1 MLPENRIKSKSLPRG
16 LPSDGMFEQF
26 DREEEELEMGRH
38 KAEEEHAKN
47 ALLLE
52 EMRLRFEFEEL
63 MTLKSEL
70 ERRKRTER
78 REVSELQEEIATM
91 QTLYQYRT
99 YSVDS
104 SEESSEEE
112 ERERNREQRNVKLQL
127 LSRLSEE
134 KRELE
139 RKKLNLQNRLQEER
153 SACLQLRVNIRME
166 QERISRRQRAVQG
179 MERSGQ

>member
-1 MLPENRIKSKSLPRG
+1 
-16 LPSDGMFEQF
+16 MFEQF
-26 DREEEELEMGRH
+26 DQAEDVIDVGRQREEEEQVN
-38 KAEEEHAKN
+38 N

-63 MTLKSEL
+63 MTLKGEL

-78 REVSELQEEIATM
+78 REVGELQEEIATM

-112 ERERNREQRNVKLQL
+112 ERERNREQRSVRLQL
-127 LSRLSEE
+127 LARLSGE

-139 RKKLNLQNRLQEER
+139 DKKLTLQNRLQEER
-153 SACLQLRVNIRME
+153 AACLQLRVNIRME
-166 QERISRRQRAVQG
+166 QERIRRQKGVQG
-179 MERSGQ
+179 

>member
-47 ALLLE
+47 TLLLE

>member
-1 MLPENRIKSKSLPRG
+1 MLPENRMKSKSLPRG

-26 DREEEELEMGRH
+26 DREEEEIELGRH
-38 KAEEEHAKN
+38 RVEEEQVKN

-78 REVSELQEEIATM
+78 REISELQEEIATM

-112 ERERNREQRNVKLQL
+112 EREKKTGSREM
-127 LSRLSEE
+127 LS
-134 KRELE
+134 
-139 RKKLNLQNRLQEER
+139 
-153 SACLQLRVNIRME
+153 
-166 QERISRRQRAVQG
+166 
-179 MERSGQ
+179 